1 MQFFIDIRVRMI
13 HSRPISDTMNR
24 VPTIFSYWNSRTFP
38 GLSRTLMLHFMDQ
51 LSAVVYTQ
59 HNI

>member
-1 MQFFIDIRVRMI
+1 MQFFTDIRVRMI

-38 GLSRTLMLHFMDQ
+38 GLWCYTSRT
-51 LSAVVYTQ
+51 
-59 HNI
+59 NCRR